1 MKRIGSGTDMKI
13 NRMAV
18 VQGLNLETVP
28 GQLRYGCSMTDFEDF
43 YDIAEYVNEKAYL
56 GNQIVFGD
64 YETGEVYTPFEKE
77 RIKKDGKVTK
87 NSIS

>member
-28 GQLRYGCSMTDFEDF
+28 GQLRY
-43 YDIAEYVNEKAYL
+43 AAA
-56 GNQIVFGD
+56 
-64 YETGEVYTPFEKE
+64 
-77 RIKKDGKVTK
+77 
-87 NSIS
+87 

>member
-43 YDIAEYVNEKAYL
+43 YDIAECVNEKAYL

-64 YETGEVYTPFEKE
+64 YETGAVYTPLKRKGILPMAELN
-77 RIKKDGKVTK
+77 G
-87 NSIS
+87 